1 MSMGDG
7 SIQMLSKSV
16 TKHPSCHYI
25 VEQYGGEKNDSES
38 ISRKKKERKIKN
50 FMRHKVSCNMFNNLT
65 RQVQACF

>member
-25 VEQYGGEKNDSES
+25 VEQYGGEK
-38 ISRKKKERKIKN
+38 
-50 FMRHKVSCNMFNNLT
+50 
-65 RQVQACF
+65 

>member
-25 VEQYGGEKNDSES
+25 VEQYGGEKMTVSQSPEK
-38 ISRKKKERKIKN
+38 RKKEK
-50 FMRHKVSCNMFNNLT
+50 
-65 RQVQACF
+65 